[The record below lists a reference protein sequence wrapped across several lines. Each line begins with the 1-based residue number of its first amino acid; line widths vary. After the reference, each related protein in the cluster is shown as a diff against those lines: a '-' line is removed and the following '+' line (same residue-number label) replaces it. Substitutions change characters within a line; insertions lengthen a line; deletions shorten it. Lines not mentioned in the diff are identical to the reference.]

1 MKVGDLIELRYAL
14 RGDPELALIIKM
26 RQKVD
31 SGEVIRSRDYV
42 CDVLTVEDN
51 RRMPVFADEVVKV
64 INDE

>member
-1 MKVGDLIELRYAL
+1 MKVGDLIELRYAP
-14 RGDPELALIIKM
+14 RGDPELALIVKM

-64 INDE
+64 INNE